1 MSEKK
6 INNQNGL
13 PKDGGGTESQ
23 ATAFPKPV
31 FVGADVPIRNLIAR
45 GKDVADRLKRKNEPD
60 NARNAATWQAYKKI
74 AVAVAKGGFDAFEK
88 FAAKSTYN
96 KACAAIRAYGPGLL
110 SDLAD
115 TTLKRLNSKQP
126 VPKEYIEAM
135 ENLVEILNAVCG
147 YAFGEDR
154 ELLTPNELKPRKSKL
169 QVLRGLPA
177 NWPHLVLE
185 YAQTEMPG
193 NTALHLT
200 IALAMNSGAR
210 PAELAKGV
218 LISRYGA
225 ELKITIPG
233 GVKTRAIGDRGLG
246 ERWIRFGVDTPS
258 RKLLD
263 AALGDRDKVVLH
275 GMKAL
280 DFCHAMI
287 RIGRKLF
294 PELKET
300 VSPYAFRHRFASE
313 MKAAGASWADIAT
326 ALGHSTDKC
335 TKTYGRAR
343 GKTDGSM
350 NPTAVGAVKEP
361 AAKRK
366 PAGPAKSVG
375 VAMDSLGMGG

>member
-13 PKDGGGTESQ
+13 QKNNGGAESQ
-23 ATAFPKPV
+23 PTAFPKLV
-31 FVGADVPIRNLIAR
+31 FAGADVPIRNLIVRA
-45 GKDVADRLKRKNEPD
+45 KDVAGRLKRKDEPD

-74 AVAVAKGGFDAFEK
+74 AVAIAKGGFGAFDN

-115 TTLKRLNSKQP
+115 TTLMRLNSKQP

-154 ELLTPNELKPRKSKL
+154 KLLTPNELKPRKSKL
-169 QVLRGLPA
+169 QVLRDLPV

-185 YAQTEMPG
+185 YAQTEMPE
-193 NTALHLT
+193 NTALHRT
-200 IALAMNSGAR
+200 IALAMNCGAR
-210 PAELAKGV
+210 PAELEKGV

-225 ELKITIPG
+225 ELKLTIAG

-246 ERWIRFGVDTPS
+246 DRWIRICVDTPS

-263 AALGDRDKVVLH
+263 AALGDRDKVLLH

-300 VSPYAFRHRFASE
+300 VSPYSFRHRFASE

-335 TKTYGRAR
+335 TKIYGRAR

-366 PAGPAKSVG
+366 PAGPSKSIG
-375 VAMDSLGMGG
+375 ISLDGPGMGG

>member
-1 MSEKK
+1 MTIKNL
-6 INNQNGL
+6 NNQNGL
-13 PKDGGGTESQ
+13 PKEITENEIPV
-23 ATAFPKPV
+23 AAFPKPV
-31 FVGADVPIRNLIAR
+31 FAGADVPIRDLIAR
-45 GKDVADRLKRKNEPD
+45 AKDVADRRKRKDEPD
-60 NARNAATWQAYKKI
+60 NVRSAATWQAYKNI
-74 AVAVAKGGFDAFEK
+74 TVAVAKGGFGAFEK

-110 SDLAD
+110 SNLAD
-115 TTLKRLNSKQP
+115 ATLKRLNSKQP
-126 VPKEYIEAM
+126 VPKEHIEAM
-135 ENLVEILNAVCG
+135 ENLVDILNAVCG

-154 ELLTPNELKPRKSKL
+154 KLLTPNELKPRKSKL
-169 QVLRGLPA
+169 QVLRDLPV

-200 IALAMNSGAR
+200 IALAMNCGAR

-225 ELKITIPG
+225 ELKLTIAG
-233 GVKTRAIGDRGLG
+233 GVKSRAIGDRGLG
-246 ERWIRFGVDTPS
+246 DRWIRIGVDTPS

-294 PELKET
+294 PDLKET

-335 TKTYGRAR
+335 TKIYGRAR

-375 VAMDSLGMGG
+375 MAMDGLGMGE